1 VLEEILDYQVDGIIM
16 ASVALS
22 SELTA
27 RCQAA
32 GVPVMLFNRAQD
44 DAGISAVTSDNRAGG
59 RAVARFLLD
68 GGHKRFGHI
77 AGWEGAST
85 QRDREQGFAD
95 GLGEAGIDRYD
106 REVGNFQ
113 IDEAR
118 AAARRM
124 FDRPD
129 RPDAVFAANDHMAF
143 AVMDVLR
150 YELGLSVPGDV
161 SVVGFDDVPPASWPA
176 YDLTT
181 VRQRANLM
189 VERTVATLLKMI
201 EQPGARAEQH
211 VLPAPLVVRGSARIP
226 EGWDT

>member
-1 VLEEILDYQVDGIIM
+1 
-16 ASVALS
+16 
-22 SELTA
+22 
-27 RCQAA
+27 
-32 GVPVMLFNRAQD
+32 
-44 DAGISAVTSDNRAGG
+44 
-59 RAVARFLLD
+59 
-68 GGHKRFGHI
+68 
-77 AGWEGAST
+77 
-85 QRDREQGFAD
+85 
-95 GLGEAGIDRYD
+95 
-106 REVGNFQ
+106 
-113 IDEAR
+113 
-118 AAARRM
+118 M